1 MLQAYCWPQSVAP
14 GEPAGLHV
22 SGDTGAFDVEVA
34 REGAE
39 REVVWRSP
47 LVAAPSAAQLRR
59 MQFQELLTS
68 TIFPSKNQEP
78 AIPWPLQ
85 PQA

>member
-22 SGDTGAFDVEVA
+22 SSDTGAFDVEVA

-39 REVVWRSP
+39 REVVWRSH
-47 LVAAPSAAQLRR
+47 LVAAAESHLEIARG
-59 MQFQELLTS
+59 
-68 TIFPSKNQEP
+68 
-78 AIPWPLQ
+78 
-85 PQA
+85 